1 MEPILFWDSMIFSKK
16 KKYAYLII
24 LLFLAY
30 SF

>member
-16 KKYAYLII
+16 KNAYLII